1 LFRLAQ
7 LKQICARLA
16 PNMANRSTS
25 GAAAAETADA
35 RKTLKKPRVRLR
47 DIFGPGLITGAS
59 DDDPSGIATYSQAGA
74 QFGYGLGWTMIF
86 TYPLM
91 SSVQMISARIGRT
104 TGHGIAGNLR
114 RHYPAWLTTSL
125 VALLLIANTI
135 NIGANL
141 GAMADATALVS
152 GLHPALFLVAF
163 AAFCALSEV
172 FMRYGNYVRVLKWL
186 TLALMAYV
194 ITLFLVDVPWGRALT
209 GLVIP
214 DVTLNEA
221 ALTMIVA
228 IFGTTISPYLFFWQ
242 ASQEAQDVR
251 EFDGREPL
259 KRAPKDGPAEL
270 RRIELDT
277 LAGMAASNLVALAII
292 LTAAATLNANGITD
306 ITTSA
311 EAAAAL
317 EPVAGTY
324 ASSVFAL
331 GIVGTG
337 LLAVPVL
344 AGSAAYALGEALR
357 WPVGLDCKPR
367 RAKAFYGTIVAATA
381 VGALINFTPI
391 NPIKALFW
399 AAVINGVV
407 AVPVMTVMMLMASRK
422 SIMGKFSIGGSLRV
436 FGWIATGAMAA
447 AVVAMIWGMVG

>member
-1 LFRLAQ
+1 MTNRAS
-7 LKQICARLA
+7 AR
-16 PNMANRSTS
+16 PQP
-25 GAAAAETADA
+25 AEQVVA
-35 RKTLKKPRVRLR
+35 RGSFKKPQVRLR
-47 DIFGPGLITGAS
+47 DILGPGLITGAS

-91 SSVQMISARIGRT
+91 SAVQMISARIGRT

-125 VALLLIANTI
+125 VMLLLVANTI
-135 NIGANL
+135 NIGADL
-141 GAMADATALVS
+141 GAMADATSLVS
-152 GLHPALFLVAF
+152 GIHPALFLVLF

-186 TLALMAYV
+186 TLALLAYV
-194 ITLFLVDVPWGRALT
+194 ITLFMVEVPWRQALA

-214 DVTLNEA
+214 NLTLDET

-228 IFGTTISPYLFFWQ
+228 ILGTTISPYLFFWQ
-242 ASQEAQDVR
+242 ASQEAEDIR
-251 EFDGREPL
+251 EFDDREPL
-259 KRAPKDGPAEL
+259 KCAPEEGREEL
-270 RRIELDT
+270 KRIELDT

-292 LTAAATLNANGITD
+292 LTAAATLNANGVTD
-306 ITTSA
+306 IRTSA
-311 EAAAAL
+311 DAAAAL
-317 EPVAGTY
+317 EPIAGDY
-324 ASSVFAL
+324 ASTVFAL

-367 RAKAFYGTIVAATA
+367 RAKAFYGTIIAATA
-381 VGALINFTPI
+381 VGALMNFTPI
-391 NPIKALFW
+391 DPIKALYW

-407 AVPVMTVMMLMASRK
+407 AVPVMAVMMLMASRK
-422 SIMGKFSIGGSLRV
+422 KIMGVFTINGSLRI
-436 FGWIATGAMAA
+436 FGWIATAVMAVAVASMLWSMAA
-447 AVVAMIWGMVG
+447 

>member
-1 LFRLAQ
+1 
-7 LKQICARLA
+7 
-16 PNMANRSTS
+16 MANCSSAGSAT
-25 GAAAAETADA
+25 AAQSQD
-35 RKTLKKPRVRLR
+35 RKALKKPQVRLR

-125 VALLLIANTI
+125 VALLLVANTI
-135 NIGANL
+135 NIGADL
-141 GAMADATALVS
+141 GAMADSTALVS
-152 GLHPALFLVAF
+152 GLPAPIFLILF

-186 TLALMAYV
+186 TLALLAYV
-194 ITLFLVDVPWGRALT
+194 ITLFLVDIPWAEALR

-214 DVTLNEA
+214 GVALNEA
-221 ALTMIVA
+221 TLIMIVA

-242 ASQEAQDVR
+242 ASQEAEDVR
-251 EFDGREPL
+251 EFDDREPL
-259 KRAPKDGPAEL
+259 KCAPQDGRAEL
-270 RRIELDT
+270 KRIELDT
-277 LAGMAASNLVALAII
+277 FAGMAASNLVALAII

-306 ITTSA
+306 IATSA
-311 EAAAAL
+311 DAAAAL
-317 EPVAGTY
+317 EPVAGAY
-324 ASSVFAL
+324 ASTVFAL

-344 AGSAAYALGEALR
+344 AGSAAYAVGEALR
-357 WPVGLDCKPR
+357 WPVGSTASRGAPR
-367 RAKAFYGTIVAATA
+367 R
-381 VGALINFTPI
+381 
-391 NPIKALFW
+391 
-399 AAVINGVV
+399 
-407 AVPVMTVMMLMASRK
+407 S
-422 SIMGKFSIGGSLRV
+422 
-436 FGWIATGAMAA
+436 TGRSSPRPRSER
-447 AVVAMIWGMVG
+447 